1 MNEHQFKQ
9 MLSSHEQLNIKIEE
23 YKKLKI
29 IQKIEPNKNE
39 IQGHLS
45 KAEHNIKFI
54 DTISKQG
61 FSDWT
66 IVGCYYCLYHAALS
80 LIKEAEEKKRFLDL
94 TLQKIPSE
102 EMNANYI
109 VDSCY
114 DILMELTRAKMFMQG
129 YNSSSSHEAE
139 VSFLRVLGFAE
150 ADVRFMN

>member
-1 MNEHQFKQ
+1 MSLDSFQDFIKKNIVKKQ
-9 MLSSHEQLNIKIEE
+9 T
-23 YKKLKI
+23 
-29 IQKIEPNKNE
+29 PNKE
-39 IQGHLS
+39 R
-45 KAEHNIKFI
+45 
-54 DTISKQG
+54 
-61 FSDWT
+61 
-66 IVGCYYCLYHAALS
+66 ALS

-102 EMNANYI
+102 EMNANYV

-150 ADVRFMN
+150 ADVRFMNELRYYRNGIKYYGTILNKEYAEKVLKFMEKMYTKLK